1 MEELKKM
8 IEQIIAFVK
17 GILDQI
23 FNTVQPR

>member
-8 IEQIIAFVK
+8 IEQIIGFIK